1 MDHPRE
7 IQALKL
13 RLDEGDR
20 QFARLQKTLDEMN
33 KCLGE
38 YKPFMDAL
46 IQREEQNRKLR
57 EVLIERGLTATML
70 AVGAAACSAAW
81 YAFKAWMATFG
92 RL

>member
-1 MDHPRE
+1 MDARE

-20 QFARLQKTLDEMN
+20 QFERLKTTIDEMN
-33 KCLGE
+33 KCLGQ

-46 IQREEQNRKLR
+46 IRREEQNRKLR
-57 EVLIERGLTATML
+57 EVLIERGLTAAML
-70 AVGAAACSAAW
+70 ALGGASCTAAW
-81 YAFKAWMATFG
+81 FGIKTWLATLG